1 MLASERC
8 CLPPAASPGHR
19 RARDRSKAARGN
31 VSTVLERGSVEMHC
45 HLNGGRTRGGAAGRA
60 RALTCWARFLA
71 SCAGRGQAKRRSGAA
86 RGARGTTVAARML
99 SPSQLPADALIAS
112 VGGIPCVEVT
122 IGCRGRWRLAPPLE
136 KPAPGKSTRRAR
148 AQAMP
153 ARARAR
159 ARPAHMPVHTL
170 DDMSARGQDVPSA
183 RGAARERVHTRS
195 KKKERRPRK
204 HPRQQ
209 HTISWGTAS
218 EAMF

>member
-148 AQAMP
+148 AQALP

-170 DDMSARGQDVPSA
+170 DDMSARGRTYRL
-183 RGAARERVHTRS
+183 RGGRHERGCTRGRKRKREGQENIHDNNT
-195 KKKERRPRK
+195 
-204 HPRQQ
+204 Q
-209 HTISWGTAS
+209 
-218 EAMF
+218 